1 MKFFLSTL
9 FTLVLTTQA
18 FASTAGRTDH
28 SGILVWMFLGFCAL
42 IVVAQ
47 ALPAMLM
54 MVGVGK
60 ALKKDATVTSM

>member
-9 FTLVLTTQA
+9 FTLMLTTQA

-54 MVGVGK
+54 MIGVGK
-60 ALKKDATVTSM
+60 ALKKDATVTSK

>member
-9 FTLVLTTQA
+9 FTLMLTTQA
-18 FASTAGRTDH
+18 FASTTGRTDH
-28 SGILVWMFLGFCAL
+28 SGILVWMFLGFCIL

-54 MVGVGK
+54 MLGVGN
-60 ALKKDATVTSM
+60 ALKKDATVTSK

>member
-9 FTLVLTTQA
+9 FTLMLTTQA

-28 SGILVWMFLGFCAL
+28 SGILFWMFLGFCAL

-54 MVGVGK
+54 MIGVGK
-60 ALKKDATVTSM
+60 ALKKDATVTSK

>member
-1 MKFFLSTL
+1 MKFSLSTL
-9 FTLVLTTQA
+9 FTLMLTTQA

-28 SGILVWMFLGFCAL
+28 SGMLVWMFLGFCAL

-54 MVGVGK
+54 MIGVGN
-60 ALKKDATVTSM
+60 ALKKDTTVTSK